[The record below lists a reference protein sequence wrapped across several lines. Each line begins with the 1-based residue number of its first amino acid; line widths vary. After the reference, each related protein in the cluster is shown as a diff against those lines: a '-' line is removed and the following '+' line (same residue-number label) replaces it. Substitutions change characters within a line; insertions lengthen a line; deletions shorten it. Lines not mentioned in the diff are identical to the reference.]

1 MTTKKTAA
9 VVEVQHDEYLEDTRR
24 QKISI
29 SIDCDLLKRVDA
41 YSKRHGLNRSALF
54 SIGVS
59 MFMDNELR
67 RRE

>member
-1 MTTKKTAA
+1 MTAKKAA
-9 VVEVQHDEYLEDTRR
+9 VVEVQPDEYLEDTRR
-24 QKISI
+24 QKVSI
-29 SIDCDLLKRVDA
+29 SIDRDLLNRVDA
-41 YSKRHGLNRSALF
+41 YAKKHGLNRSALF